1 MDPLY
6 GQASML
12 LSFLCNSY
20 PFVTFLTCHMPFP
33 SLPPG
38 ITIPFCYPSL
48 QDCLQNS
55 QLSATNTF
63 RLAVFT
69 CSYWLVS
76 FTWPSAFL
84 HICYMQG
91 TMSHLP
97 NEVRFPLTY
106 FIVQVTWKPLSV
118 LAYKIKTPSI
128 AKKKKKKNLF

>member
-1 MDPLY
+1 MGDLQEPPYIAHHTSLTAH
-6 GQASML
+6 GILIWTLCMAKQVCC
-12 LSFLCNSY
+12 SFLCNSY

-69 CSYWLVS
+69 CSSDWCHSLDHQH
-76 FTWPSAFL
+76 FCAFV
-84 HICYMQG
+84 ICKA
-91 TMSHLP
+91 P
-97 NEVRFPLTY
+97 CLTC
-106 FIVQVTWKPLSV
+106 QMKSGSP
-118 LAYKIKTPSI
+118 
-128 AKKKKKKNLF
+128 